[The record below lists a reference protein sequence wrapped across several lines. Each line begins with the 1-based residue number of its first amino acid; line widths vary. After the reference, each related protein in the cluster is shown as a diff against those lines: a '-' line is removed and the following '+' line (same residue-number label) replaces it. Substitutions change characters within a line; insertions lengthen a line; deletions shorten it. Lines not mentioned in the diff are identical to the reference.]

1 MSMLPERIEEWKGRT
16 VVCFGAHPDDDLHAA
31 GTFAGL
37 IDRGNAVHLVM
48 YTNDD
53 KGSMDRSIT
62 SERLAAIRKAEQEAA
77 AACIGVPRDHLH
89 WLGHRDGE
97 LEYVDSR
104 LLCRQVTALLR
115 RLRPDAVF
123 SFDPGASFEQWH
135 KSDHRAAALVTV
147 DAIRAAHW
155 HLYFPELLTEGLEPH
170 DVPVCFF
177 YDSREPNY
185 FVDISDTIERKVA
198 AFCCHVSQFGR
209 RLHRYEPALH
219 PEDRARFEQAIP
231 AYCAGIGEPHGLT
244 HAEAFR
250 RSTEH

>member
-1 MSMLPERIEEWKGRT
+1 
-16 VVCFGAHPDDDLHAA
+16 
-31 GTFAGL
+31 
-37 IDRGNAVHLVM
+37 
-48 YTNDD
+48 
-53 KGSMDRSIT
+53 MDRSIT

-77 AACIGVPRDHLH
+77 AARIGVPRDNLH

-97 LEYVDSR
+97 LEYVDRR

-135 KSDHRAAALVTV
+135 KSDHRAAALATV
-147 DAIRAAHW
+147 DAIRAAQW

-185 FVDISDTIERKVA
+185 FVDIRDTIERKIS

-231 AYCAGIGEPHGLT
+231 AYCAGIGKPHGLAY
-244 HAEAFR
+244 AEAFR